1 MIEMLSEQVVVC
13 DLVDLEHAG
22 FTIEGFNTEAWMV
35 GVANNEPVWPALLLV
50 RYSGGSVMTPGLSK
64 EEARAAWWAS
74 RALANK
80 LIDKLQLNKFGLDK
94 RPDDELQIEN

>member
-1 MIEMLSEQVVVC
+1 MIEVFSPDVIVC

-22 FTIEGFNTEAWMV
+22 FTADGFNTEAWLV
-35 GVANNEPVWPALLLV
+35 GAVDSEPPRPALLLV
-50 RYSGGSVMTPGLSK
+50 RYAGGAVLPPETS

-80 LIDKLQLNKFGLDK
+80 LIDKLNLQWFGLDT
-94 RPDDELQIEN
+94 RPADELQIEN